1 MDTPLEELFAA
12 HHRDVYGYLY
22 SLCRDASLSE
32 ELTCEVFLEA
42 VRSIAGFRGE
52 SDCKTWLFTIAR
64 RRWFAWLHSRRRQP
78 QMVALDELLPSDQEG
93 PEALAL
99 SAELQARVRQLLER
113 EPPRT
118 RRVVSMRLEGYSF
131 YEIGLACGVSESSA
145 RVIDFRAKRRLR
157 AALEQEG
164 FYER

>member
-1 MDTPLEELFAA
+1 M
-12 HHRDVYGYLY
+12 
-22 SLCRDASLSE
+22 
-32 ELTCEVFLEA
+32 
-42 VRSIAGFRGE
+42 
-52 SDCKTWLFTIAR
+52 
-64 RRWFAWLHSRRRQP
+64 
-78 QMVALDELLPSDQEG
+78 LPSDQAG